1 VKPPSICDLF
11 CGCGGLSTGLE
22 AAGMATKWAAELNP
36 DAAATFKA
44 AHAHAHIWNE
54 DANILLQR
62 CADGEKGTPQKGEV
76 DLLCGGPPCQ
86 GFSGYN
92 RYRSPSD
99 PRNSLIETFLAFVE
113 LLNPRYVLMEN
124 VPGMLQMEEGRTP
137 RLLLRTL
144 EDLNYQTKLGILQA
158 GFYGLAQN
166 RWRVFVVAAKEGESL
181 PSFPEPTHLFPR
193 TTLFGATA
201 FRANVVKP
209 THDAESLFSQLA
221 PHTTVGD
228 AISDLPRIPNGG
240 GRVKADYEKRPVST
254 YQKDMRQNCSKLHDH
269 QAENHGPAMLPRICA
284 VPKRPGAGWLDLP
297 EHLKP
302 RNLAKHNDKRYEN
315 RFGRLW
321 WSGTFNTIV
330 TRPYPYWGRFIHPEQ
345 DRVLSVRECARAQS
359 LPDKMAFVGS
369 LKSKYLQVGNAVPPL
384 LARAIGKEIMRAM
397 EYEPA

>member
-1 VKPPSICDLF
+1 
-11 CGCGGLSTGLE
+11 
-22 AAGMATKWAAELNP
+22 MATKWAAELNP

-254 YQKDMRQNCSKLHDH
+254 
-269 QAENHGPAMLPRICA
+269 
-284 VPKRPGAGWLDLP
+284 
-297 EHLKP
+297 
-302 RNLAKHNDKRYEN
+302 
-315 RFGRLW
+315 
-321 WSGTFNTIV
+321 
-330 TRPYPYWGRFIHPEQ
+330 
-345 DRVLSVRECARAQS
+345 
-359 LPDKMAFVGS
+359 
-369 LKSKYLQVGNAVPPL
+369 
-384 LARAIGKEIMRAM
+384 
-397 EYEPA
+397 